1 VALPAGFEWA
11 TLDIT
16 DDKQAEELFE
26 LLKENYVEDS
36 EHTFRFEYTVE
47 FLRWSLM
54 VAGYIKDW
62 HVGVR
67 VTKTGK
73 LYGFISGTPVKLGVK
88 DKNVKMA

>member
-1 VALPAGFEWA
+1 
-11 TLDIT
+11 
-16 DDKQAEELFE
+16 
-26 LLKENYVEDS
+26 
-36 EHTFRFEYTVE
+36 
-47 FLRWSLM
+47 M